1 MLPRPFSTVQGGT
14 LCLAILLAA
23 AAVTTAQGAGSPACS
38 AAAKLEEDLAT
49 VMRRFGVLRELV
61 TREQSLRDRLIESVT
76 ERVKRDERLQG
87 GYYRFQANKR
97 LLKEN
102 ELERGVVQLRRML
115 KDRPEMARGLTE
127 DDELFQWAARKF
139 AGEDVPTWIKWQN
152 TSDITDFDAW
162 HRVPGHDTPGLIF
175 VCKVHGP
182 QSREREGS
190 LLTFEELWL
199 RAAYE
204 MHNIQ
209 SQREFHELWDQAV
222 AGTITRDEYILGCA
236 RLEYGA
242 WLRTRVFFI
251 DTYYPWAK
259 KRGLKTTER
268 WWLNV
273 PDTFDKWIVHYPR
286 ESLYPW
292 RYFGSAY
299 DDAAVSRELRGT
311 SVNWRKLKRRGG
323 EVWEKLKSEVLQRQR
338 ARQLW
343 NILAVGM

>member
-1 MLPRPFSTVQGGT
+1 MLPTPPFSVLAGT
-14 LCLAILLAA
+14 MSLAILLEL
-23 AAVTTAQGAGSPACS
+23 AAVTAAQGAGSPACS
-38 AAAKLEEDLAT
+38 AAAKLEEDLAG

-61 TREQSLRDRLIESVT
+61 TREQSRSNQLIESMT
-76 ERVKRDERLQG
+76 ERVKRDQRLQG

-97 LLKEN
+97 LLKEY
-102 ELERGVVQLRRML
+102 ELQRGIVQLRRML

-139 AGEDVPTWIKWQN
+139 AGEDLPTWVKWQN

-162 HRVPGHDTPGLIF
+162 HRVPGHNTPGLIF
-175 VCKVHGP
+175 VGKVHGP
-182 QSREREGS
+182 QSGEREGR
-190 LLTFEELWL
+190 LLSFEELWL

-209 SQREFHELWDQAV
+209 SQRESHELWNQAM
-222 AGTITRDEYILGCA
+222 AGTITREEYILGCA

-251 DTYYPWAK
+251 DIYYPWAK

-273 PDTFDKWIVHYPR
+273 PDTFDKWIAHYPR

-292 RYFGSAY
+292 RYFGSGY
-299 DDAAVSRELRGT
+299 DDATVYRELRGT

-323 EVWEKLKSEVLQRQR
+323 EAWEKFKSEILQRQR
-338 ARQLW
+338 VRQLW
-343 NILAVGM
+343 NMLAVGT